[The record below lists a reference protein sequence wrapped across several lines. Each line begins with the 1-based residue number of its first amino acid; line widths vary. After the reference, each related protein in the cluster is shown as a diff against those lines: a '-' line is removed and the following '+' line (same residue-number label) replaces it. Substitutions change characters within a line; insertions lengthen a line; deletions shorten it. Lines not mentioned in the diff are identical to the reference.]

1 MEKRKA
7 ASFLTEGRQRSGI
20 DRSRERESVF
30 PQIYLSRHIHK
41 SRGGAAPDDQGGD
54 ANSTTTDSVVQ
65 EKVKLSIVKYLL

>member
-7 ASFLTEGRQRSGI
+7 AFLTEGRQRSGI

-41 SRGGAAPDDQGGD
+41 SRGGAAPDDQGGED